1 SSLANGT
8 YAAPWLATSRTTT
21 GRVLT
26 SRSTRMRP
34 SAGQLRGRDSAE
46 SSRFGKS
53 VASTI
58 ATSDGPPDPA
68 EPVRD
73 VQSRPSV
80 TLLTAPPANAPQP
93 SVVARRTC
101 WPPSCLQSP
110 SVLGLSR
117 EPP

>member
-1 SSLANGT
+1 MITL
-8 YAAPWLATSRTTT
+8 LLHVL
-21 GRVLT
+21 RVLPFLFGGH
-26 SRSTRMRP
+26 RQLAVENLALRQQL
-34 SAGQLRGRDSAE
+34 AGV
-46 SSRFGKS
+46 FGKS

-80 TLLTAPPANAPQP
+80 RLLTAPPPNAPRP

-101 WPPSCLQSP
+101 WPPL
-110 SVLGLSR
+110 LSTVS
-117 EPP
+117 